1 MSQAANS
8 RSIADPLEIIFFP
21 EKTINWFSPYVPPAV
36 KALPRWGGLP
46 AGLDSR
52 WNIWIPKS
60 TQNVEE
66 PLFLVK
72 QGCFGSLDKPVFQ
85 GQHIRQFVRNCCT
98 ELESGMRINDLKLE
112 VKAKTA
118 KASARIEWEDSEKPS
133 SEVFFETPAEFAQ
146 DLDANPHSFL
156 AGCLPPAIFHAEKR
170 IILDHPVCPNFLE
183 GLNTIM
189 AHFAHWYG
197 KDGQGPILEVKTL
210 SKPRLASPRNRA
222 GIFLSGGVDS
232 LAALYSNH
240 QRFSPEHPAYIKDGI
255 LIHGFDIGGRLKW
268 GAKQHVFDRAKAA
281 MAEVA
286 EDADIRLIPLLTN
299 IRHLADSR
307 MFWIKVFFGA
317 VLAAC
322 GHALDKR
329 FDLLYIASS
338 YDIPNLNPCASHPMI
353 DPEYSSYSLLFKHR
367 DLLMNRLQKVKLL
380 SKWETGLNNMRVC
393 FANAKDRYNCGR
405 CEKCVR
411 TMAELEAVGA
421 LEKCRAFPLNVIT
434 PDMIKAEDVLEKNRY
449 IYWREMLPG
458 LEARGRKDLV
468 EAIEN
473 ILAAAGE

>member
-1 MSQAANS
+1 
-8 RSIADPLEIIFFP
+8 
-21 EKTINWFSPYVPPAV
+21 
-36 KALPRWGGLP
+36 
-46 AGLDSR
+46 
-52 WNIWIPKS
+52 
-60 TQNVEE
+60 
-66 PLFLVK
+66 
-72 QGCFGSLDKPVFQ
+72 
-85 GQHIRQFVRNCCT
+85 
-98 ELESGMRINDLKLE
+98 MRIRDLKLE
-112 VKAKTA
+112 INTETA
-118 KASARIEWEDSEKPS
+118 KASAKVEWEDSDRPAIT
-133 SEVFFETPAEFAQ
+133 VFFETPAEFAQ

-170 IILDHPVCPNFLE
+170 IKMDYPVCPNFLE

-197 KDGQGPILEVKTL
+197 KDGQGPVLEVESLT
-210 SKPRLASPRNRA
+210 KPRLGAPRKRT
-222 GIFLSGGVDS
+222 GIFLSGGIDS

-240 QRFSPEHPAYIKDGI
+240 QRFSPDHPAYIKDGI

-286 EDADIRLIPLLTN
+286 ADAGLTLIPMLTN

-353 DPEYSSYSLLFKHR
+353 DPEYSSYSLLFRHR
-367 DLLMNRLQKVKLL
+367 DLIMSRLEKVRLV
-380 SKWETGLNNMRVC
+380 SEWETGLNNMRVC
-393 FANAKDRYNCGR
+393 FANAKNQYNCGR

-411 TMAELEAVGA
+411 TMAELEAIGA
-421 LEKCRAFPLNVIT
+421 LDKCRSFPTNKIT
-434 PDMIKAEDVLEKNRY
+434 PDMLKAEDILEKNRY
-449 IYWREMLPG
+449 IYWREMLDD
-458 LEARGRKDLV
+458 LKSRGRHDLV
-468 EAIEN
+468 ETITN
-473 ILAAAGE
+473 ILAAAGD